1 MGDIEEMPPVV
12 KERFPETWGQLA
24 LFTQFLADEGEKRGL
39 IGPRELPRLWS
50 RHILN
55 CTAINEFIPEGAT
68 VADIGSGAGLPGVV
82 LAITRPDVH
91 VTLVEPMER
100 RIEWLYDVTEVINLE
115 NAWIVRARAEELH
128 DQDEF
133 QVVTA
138 RAVAA
143 LDKLMR
149 WTMPLVADGGKLLA
163 LKGERA
169 KEEVDAALKVRRK
182 FKVASTSV
190 VEVPSLVPDESP
202 TNVVIVER

>member
-24 LFTQFLADEGEKRGL
+24 LFTQVLADEGEKRGL

-100 RIEWLYDVTEVINLE
+100 RIEWLYDVTEAINLE
-115 NAWIVRARAEELH
+115 KAWIVRARAEELH

-190 VEVPSLVPDESP
+190 VEVPSLVPEESP

>member
-12 KERFPETWGQLA
+12 KERFPKTWGQLA

-169 KEEVDAALKVRRK
+169 KVEVDAALKVRRK

>member
-24 LFTQFLADEGEKRGL
+24 RFTQFLADEGEKRGL

-68 VADIGSGAGLPGVV
+68 VADIGSGAGLPGAV

-100 RIEWLYDVTEVINLE
+100 RIEWLYDVTEAINLE

>member
-100 RIEWLYDVTEVINLE
+100 RIEWLYDVTQVVNLE

>member
-1 MGDIEEMPPVV
+1 MPPVV

-100 RIEWLYDVTEVINLE
+100 RIEWLYDVTEAINLE

-190 VEVPSLVPDESP
+190 VEVPSLVPEESP

>member
-1 MGDIEEMPPVV
+1 MSELEVMPPSV
-12 KERFPETWGQLA
+12 EELFPDVWGQLA
-24 LFTQFLADEGEKRGL
+24 LYAQVLADEGEKRGL

-55 CTAINEFIPEGAT
+55 CTAINEFIPEGAK
-68 VADIGSGAGLPGVV
+68 VADIGSGAGLPGIV

-100 RIEWLYDVTEVINLE
+100 RIDWLYDVNEVLGLE
-115 NAWIVRARAEELH
+115 NVWIVRARAEELH

-133 QVVTA
+133 EVVTA

-149 WTMPLVADGGKLLA
+149 WTMPLVAEGGRLVA

-169 KEEVDAALKVRRK
+169 QEEVDAALKVRRK
-182 FKVASTSV
+182 FKVADTQV
-190 VEVPSLVPDESP
+190 QEVPSLTEGEPP
-202 TNVVIVER
+202 TRVVVVQR

>member
-100 RIEWLYDVTEVINLE
+100 RIEWLYDVTEAINLE

-190 VEVPSLVPDESP
+190 VEVPSLVPEESP

>member
-12 KERFPETWGQLA
+12 KERFPETWRQLA
-24 LFTQFLADEGEKRGL
+24 CFTQFLADEGEKRGL

-100 RIEWLYDVTEVINLE
+100 RIEWLYDVTEAINLE

>member
-100 RIEWLYDVTEVINLE
+100 RIEWLYDVTEAINLE
-115 NAWIVRARAEELH
+115 KAWIVRARAEELH

-190 VEVPSLVPDESP
+190 VEVPSLVPEESP